1 MAQVLKDSIRKL
13 IVDKATAIFSSE
25 GYHGATVSTIA
36 AQAKV
41 AVGTVY
47 TYFPSKLHLLYAVYR
62 PWLEARMDEVA
73 KASDAATGARAK
85 VRAIVLSLWRDTP
98 TENPGLANS
107 LMQALASADPAKG
120 KIDPLLRWHE
130 QRLTAML
137 AKALPRSR
145 QRYAHDLVANILLM
159 AFDGYVINRR
169 LGDLRDYDKLA
180 DIVTDLLL
188 GRSENGGG

>member
-1 MAQVLKDSIRKL
+1 MAQVLKESIRKL
-13 IVDKATAIFSSE
+13 IVDKATAIFSRE

-73 KASDAATGARAK
+73 KASDAATGPRAK

-98 TENPGLANS
+98 TDNPGLANS